1 MLNIPEAKLEDLR
14 GTPTENVLARGRVLA
29 LFSRARKV
37 EFMTLQP
44 TKFQPLQSE
53 EPYSL
58 LGGVLLIAAVLFGIA
73 VGVWLIARM

>member
-1 MLNIPEAKLEDLR
+1 
-14 GTPTENVLARGRVLA
+14 
-29 LFSRARKV
+29 
-37 EFMTLQP
+37 MTLQP